1 MLRIIFPI
9 ASILLCIAPFTVSAQ
24 AAGLKLYCAAV
35 TTELGWSGTL
45 PYTFQMCPLDAGSCD
60 ADKRSYSLQPESG
73 RADSGTHCWFA
84 DEPVKFL
91 IGYNADYSGG
101 RDDVVQE
108 LVPIAFDWRGLY
120 PDVWCLEDAAAYFTN
135 IDGKLGLRSGYFRN
149 VKRQTCAWKAP
160 NDPSLPPPNSNLPA
174 ELVGSWVPKGKECP
188 GFFDVASRTS
198 DVVWVQPHAIER
210 APGACLLTGLFPLTP
225 TLSVDTLCQTAK
237 GNKRAT
243 FTFDRMD
250 GDTMRLREGRGKRVT
265 YKRCEKTW
273 LVDPEQ
279 WKAAETL
286 KGQSLSFILE
296 IDARMREVKSRKT
309 VDGSHT
315 RKIELRVGDNGT
327 LTDRMQIGDAAAPKT
342 FTARFGEIAVDTD
355 GDRATWRVED
365 GKMKR
370 VRERKG
376 YYEILSWPLN
386 FDSRSVACEAEMTL
400 APTRSDGRLRTV
412 STDGAEYDVITA
424 KIVGQHCPTE
434 SLSFAV
440 ASADKKARP
449 AADDCIHNKTI
460 GKAGGGAKS
469 SHYLSFSNDCPFE
482 PIVAVRGPWLKQPL
496 ITPIPSKGSGPTIG
510 YSFDLN
516 LPAGA
521 DPNALLKQLEFAA
534 LSLEEYRRSCTSV
547 MDTDPGLRFQCFSNA
562 YDDKYGKKDWSVP
575 LWAKAGLAVA
585 DKMAQQGPSA
595 DECIKHVVETIKQDQ
610 IRAYNI
616 VVENTCEF
624 DIVVRLE
631 GRGDPDITTVPASA
645 IAQAPLFPY
654 RNFDPEEFDRSMT
667 YSALTAEEY
676 KRNCGK
682 LDFSDD
688 SMDAALACFGKAY
701 VAKHGEPDW
710 AKDAKTAGGCVDADP
725 DIAIKACTAD
735 IEAGK
740 ATANTLNSRA
750 FAYMEK
756 GQYDLALADLDNAIE
771 RDPKHDSALNNRGI
785 VWMKKGEYRR
795 AIEDF
800 SKAIDLT
807 TIEELRPYRQR
818 AEAYAALGRHD
829 EAIKDADEALKID
842 PDDDK
847 ARAVREASMKKRKA
861 KSDETHAKSQRF
873 DIYEKIHIRHIL
885 LNSET
890 DAELVAKLLKG
901 GADFAQ
907 TAKSLS
913 IDEATAPKGGDLG
926 WVGIGTLVKEFE
938 DAAFALKPGEV
949 SAPVKTQFG
958 WHIIKL
964 EEKRGK

>member
-1 MLRIIFPI
+1 MLRIIFLL
-9 ASILLCIAPFTVSAQ
+9 ASLLLWIVPFVVSAQ

-45 PYTFQMCPLDAGSCD
+45 PYTFQMCPLNLDSCD
-60 ADKRSYSLQPESG
+60 AEKRSYSLQPESG

-84 DEPVKFL
+84 DEPVKFR
-91 IGYNADYSGG
+91 IGYNADYNGG

-108 LVPIAFDWRGLY
+108 LVPIQFDWRGLY
-120 PDVWCLEDAAAYFTN
+120 PDVWCLEDATAHFTD
-135 IDGKLGLRSGYFRN
+135 IDGKLGLRSGYFKN
-149 VKRQTCAWKAP
+149 VKRQKCAWNAP
-160 NDPSLPPPNSNLPA
+160 DDPTLPPPNSDLPP
-174 ELVGSWVPKGKECP
+174 EVVGSWVPKNKECP

-210 APGACLLTGLFPLTP
+210 ATGACLLTGLFPLTP
-225 TLSVDTLCQTAK
+225 TLSVDTLCQSAR

-243 FTFDRMD
+243 FTFDRVD
-250 GDTMRLREGRGKRVT
+250 GDTMRLREGRGKRIT

-286 KGQSLSFILE
+286 KGQTLSFILDIKAE
-296 IDARMREVKSRKT
+296 MRGVENKQT

-315 RKIELRVGDNGT
+315 RKIELQVGDDGM
-327 LTDRMQIGDAAAPKT
+327 LTDRMQIGDDATPKT
-342 FTARFGEIAVDTD
+342 FTARFGEVAVDTD
-355 GDRATWRVED
+355 GDRARWLVED
-365 GKMKR
+365 GKLKR
-370 VRERKG
+370 TRERKG

-386 FDSRSVACEAEMTL
+386 FDGRSVNCEAEMVL
-400 APTRSDGRLRTV
+400 APTRSDGKLRTV
-412 STDGAEYDVITA
+412 STDASQYDVITA
-424 KIVGQHCPTE
+424 MITGQRCPTE
-434 SLSFAV
+434 RQSFAV
-440 ASADKKARP
+440 AGTDQEKVP
-449 AADDCIHNKTI
+449 AADTCIVNKTI
-460 GKAGGGAKS
+460 GKAAPGAKS
-469 SHYLSFSNDCPFE
+469 SHYIAVTNDCPFE
-482 PIVAVRGPWLKQPL
+482 PIVAVRGPWLARPL
-496 ITPIPSKGSGPTIG
+496 ITPVPSKDTGLSIG

-521 DPNALLKQLEFAA
+521 DPDALLKQLEFAA
-534 LSLEEYRRSCTSV
+534 LSVEEYRRNCTEV
-547 MDTDPGLRFQCFSNA
+547 MDNDPGLRFQCFSNA
-562 YDDKYGKKDWSVP
+562 YDDKYGKRDWSVP
-575 LWAKAGLAVA
+575 LWAKEGLDVA
-585 DKMAQQGPSA
+585 DKLAQEKPSA
-595 DECIKHVVETIKQDQ
+595 DTCIKHSVETIKEGQ
-610 IRAYNI
+610 ISAYNI
-616 VVENTCEF
+616 VVENICEF

-631 GRGDPDITTVPASA
+631 GRGDPDITALPASA
-645 IAQAPLFPY
+645 TARAPLFPY

-688 SMDAALACFGKAY
+688 NMDAALACFGKAY

-740 ATANTLNSRA
+740 ATANTLNNRA

-807 TIEELRPYRQR
+807 TIEELRPYRLR

-861 KSDETHAKSQRF
+861 KSDETDAKPQRF

-964 EEKRGK
+964 EEKRSQ